1 MGLGTLPSRSLKRPK
16 SALLMSRVASLPC
29 SILYALRILNSTIS
43 CSLPP
48 RLRLSSTQH
57 PCNTSEIITIASF
70 LVSVWEDLDFM
81 VHNRPSLN
89 SRGEKW
95 TQRIS
100 QRDVGCAEPCQYL
113 WSLLLIVSYCTP
125 EQRKTV
131 LVPAHVLVFLTSK
144 HFLSRNSSSGC
155 YPDLISHFFSV
166 QYPVIHLVF

>member
-1 MGLGTLPSRSLKRPK
+1 MGCGTLPSRSLKRPR

-48 RLRLSSTQH
+48 RLCLSSTQH
-57 PCNTSEIITIASF
+57 LCNTSEIITIASF
-70 LVSVWEDLDFM
+70 LVSIWEDLDFR

-89 SRGEKW
+89 SGGEKW
-95 TQRIS
+95 IQRIS
-100 QRDVGCAEPCQYL
+100 QRDIGCAEHYQYL
-113 WSLLLIVSYCTP
+113 WSLLLIVSYSTP

-131 LVPAHVLVFLTSK
+131 PVPAHVLGFLTSK
-144 HFLSRNSSSGC
+144 HLLSRNSSSGC
-155 YPDLISHFFSV
+155 YPDLIFHFFSV